1 MKSFILKSIVYTLPL
16 ILFLLLPFAVLK
28 FAGELEDFSTYSL
41 GERDVFGLAYSDQAR
56 EHKVSQI
63 LEQKPAVL
71 AVGTSRVM
79 QVRSFFFKDPARFF
93 NGGGVIAN
101 VGDLRCL
108 ADELSR
114 DQYRPELIVLS
125 VDQNFFNAR
134 WDDMKTP
141 CSYERHRNFLQL
153 FTNSLK
159 EFYSDLYAGKISVG
173 KVFSATDHIGLNAI
187 MNGNGFRYDGS
198 YAYEKTY
205 DKVFRGDTVSFADVE
220 KRIKRGINKF
230 EWGDAVNPAAV
241 DGLADFQAYCRQ
253 NNIALTM
260 FFPPYPDQI
269 YQTMVQSGK
278 YKYLQ
283 QLDSAMA
290 EKKLPVYNF
299 SSLARLG
306 ASDKEAVDGF
316 HGSEVAYLR
325 LIRELCRRGETT
337 LKKYVDTTQFALLEA
352 PASAVELKREVTK
365 SKK

>member
-1 MKSFILKSIVYTLPL
+1 MKSFIIKSILYTLPL
-16 ILFLLLPFAVLK
+16 MVFLLLPFAVLK
-28 FAGELEDFSTYSL
+28 VAGELDDFSKSSL
-41 GERDVFGLAYSDQAR
+41 GERDVFGLAYSDPAR
-56 EHKVSQI
+56 EYKLHQI
-63 LEQKPAVL
+63 LKQKPAVL

-79 QVRSFFFKDPARFF
+79 QVRSFFFKDPAHFF

-101 VGDLRCL
+101 VGDLQCL

-114 DQYRPELIVLS
+114 DQYRPELIILS

-134 WDDMKTP
+134 WDDLKTP
-141 CSYERHRNFLQL
+141 CKYEPHRNFLQL

-159 EFYSDLYAGKISVG
+159 KFYSDLYDGKISVG
-173 KVFSATDHIGLNAI
+173 KVFSSTDHIGLNAI

-230 EWGDAVNPAAV
+230 EWGNEVNPEAV
-241 DGLADFQAYCRQ
+241 DVLANFQAYCRQ
-253 NNIALTM
+253 NNISLVM

-278 YKYLQ
+278 YNYLQ
-283 QLDSAMA
+283 QLDSAM
-290 EKKLPVYNF
+290 EKRQLRVYNF

-306 ASDKEAVDGF
+306 ATDKEAVDGF

-325 LIRELCRRGETT
+325 LVRELCLRGETT
-337 LKKYVDTTQFALLEA
+337 LQKYVDTTQFKLLDA
-352 PASAVELKREVTK
+352 PASPVELKRENTK